1 MKVEMTDP
9 GKSAK
14 KEPNKDSPPEVPA
27 VAHWVNDQACFCRG
41 TSLIP
46 SLAHW
51 VKDPAL
57 TLLWHS
63 LQMQLRFNP
72 WPQNFHMP
80 WVRPKMN
87 VHACVHVC
95 VCVCVC
101 VYVYMY
107 IYVRLY
113 HLFALPKDSSSVPEH
128 STKQNMF
135 VCTQMANCLNT

>member
-80 WVRPKMN
+80 WVRPKMKKKNSFSNFCCN
-87 VHACVHVC
+87 V
-95 VCVCVC
+95 
-101 VYVYMY
+101 
-107 IYVRLY
+107 I
-113 HLFALPKDSSSVPEH
+113 
-128 STKQNMF
+128 F
-135 VCTQMANCLNT
+135 VSQVI